1 MSAHR
6 YHHLCSPS
14 YSRATVE
21 PNKLAVVA
29 MPHKETRLR
38 NHNAIIFARL
48 SCASLFW
55 LFAILFSIV
64 YSQPPAQQNK
74 PANNGI
80 WIGPNELAQ
89 LPASGPAWE
98 NLLRAANQSLGSPN
112 LSDQDD
118 PTNVLVMAK
127 ALVFARLKKEKYR
140 REVATA
146 LRALVSQNTENAG
159 RTLALGRELIAYV
172 IAADLIGLRSYN
184 ATLDNKFR
192 KRLRE
197 LRSKTLEGRT
207 LISTHEERAN
217 NWGTHA
223 GASRIAIAA
232 YLNDRAELKRCAQVL
247 RGWLGDREA
256 YSGFKFGGLIW
267 QADSTRPV
275 GVNPKNAK
283 RNGHSIDGVLPE
295 EQRRAGGFTWPPQKE
310 NYVYEALQGA
320 LVQAVLLRRAGYEV
334 WNWRDRALLRA
345 FQWLDHEAH
354 FPATGDDTWQI
365 HLINHFYHTDFPATI
380 PSVPGKNVGW
390 TDWTHN

>member
-1 MSAHR
+1 
-6 YHHLCSPS
+6 
-14 YSRATVE
+14 
-21 PNKLAVVA
+21 